1 MEKSI
6 IVRHTGGGG
15 NEPQGR
21 QDFWSKIPFFKNF
34 SNSKFSV
41 SNENKYYVGVKP
53 QPTLN
58 CVGRIWKRSIKDS
71 SCHPELAAPLVADEK
86 EAYKGGCSQSISGS
100 CHRQKYATICTVS
113 WKKVLDKVGWAFSP
127 TMKLCWGRTLNL
139 QKADSTPSKAAF
151 TLAEVLITLGII
163 GVVAAMTLPVIVGE
177 YQKQVTVVHLKKF
190 YTTIN
195 QALRRSEVDNGEYK
209 YWQIGYDIGASAYFD
224 KYWKPYLRGV
234 TICKTYLECNYTSNQ
249 PFSDING
256 TKAGAVL
263 ISETSR
269 TTIKL
274 PDGTVVI
281 NFTSMGGTADEEGNL
296 VDDHISGA
304 LYVDINGGKGPN
316 RYGKDVFVYIRNES
330 GIINPYLINLKDIS
344 TRCNRQTGDGCA
356 AKIMKDG
363 WRIADDYPW

>member
-1 MEKSI
+1 M
-6 IVRHTGGGG
+6 
-15 NEPQGR
+15 
-21 QDFWSKIPFFKNF
+21 
-34 SNSKFSV
+34 
-41 SNENKYYVGVKP
+41 KP
-53 QPTLN
+53 QPTLS

-71 SCHPELAAPLVADEK
+71 PCHPELAAPLVADVK

-100 CHRQKYATICTVS
+100 CHRQKCVTICTVS
-113 WKKVLDKVGWAFSP
+113 GKEVLDKVGWAFSP
-127 TMKLCWGRTLNL
+127 TMKLCWGRNPNL
-139 QKADSTPSKAAF
+139 QKVISSTSRTATHHVRGDLVPAF

-209 YWQIGYDIGASAYFD
+209 YWQIGDDIGASAYFD

-256 TKAGAVL
+256 TKTGAVL

-281 NFTSMGGTADEEGNL
+281 NFTSMGGTPDEEGNL
-296 VDDHISGA
+296 VGYHISGA

-316 RYGKDVFVYIRNES
+316 RFGKDVFVYIRNES

-363 WRIADDYPW
+363 WKIADDYPW

>member
-1 MEKSI
+1 M
-6 IVRHTGGGG
+6 
-15 NEPQGR
+15 
-21 QDFWSKIPFFKNF
+21 SKIPFFKF
-34 SNSKFSV
+34 VSKSNFSV
-41 SNENKYYVGVKP
+41 SIVNKYYVGVKP

-58 CVGRIWKRSIKDS
+58 CIGRIWKRSIKDS
-71 SCHPELAAPLVADEK
+71 PCHPELAAPLVADEK
-86 EAYKGGCSQSISGS
+86 EAYKGGCSQSISG
-100 CHRQKYATICTVS
+100 
-113 WKKVLDKVGWAFSP
+113 
-127 TMKLCWGRTLNL
+127 GRTLNL

-209 YWQIGYDIGASAYFD
+209 YWQIGDDIGASAYFD

-296 VDDHISGA
+296 VDDHISSA

-316 RYGKDVFVYIRNES
+316 RFGKDVFVYIRNES